1 MTLKITESSTNFSL
15 TVTPSIDILDYEV
28 EISSIHEDESNIL
41 VVPFG
46 ANQGRIEQQ
55 GSIYDF
61 LNEETDGY
69 LKQETSENY
78 LLDPVEVE
86 FELYIVQQVNVLI
99 FDFEMDSQLYTS
111 QLHSQYT
118 VKK

>member
-1 MTLKITESSTNFSL
+1 MNGHATFVDDLEDNRVEYELFA

-41 VVPFG
+41 VVPFEK
-46 ANQGRIEQQ
+46 NQGRIEQQ

-69 LKQETSENY
+69 LKQEALKT
-78 LLDPVEVE
+78 
-86 FELYIVQQVNVLI
+86 I
-99 FDFEMDSQLYTS
+99 FSTQ
-111 QLHSQYT
+111 
-118 VKK
+118 